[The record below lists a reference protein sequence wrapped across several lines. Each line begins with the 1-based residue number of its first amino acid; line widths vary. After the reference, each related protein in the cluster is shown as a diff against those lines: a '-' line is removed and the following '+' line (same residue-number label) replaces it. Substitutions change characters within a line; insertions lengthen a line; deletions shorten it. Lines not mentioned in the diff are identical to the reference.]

1 MSCSSLKN
9 RFDQLKVTDH
19 LNFDAA
25 MNLYN
30 DVKGSLDAHKIEL
43 TELQRNGDVQQINHL
58 QEHIQDGETMLK
70 ELKNMTL
77 H

>member
-9 RFDQLKVTDH
+9 RFDQLKTTDH
-19 LNFDAA
+19 LDFDAA
-25 MNLYN
+25 VNLYN

-43 TELQRNGDVQQINHL
+43 IELQKKGDSQQISHL

-70 ELKNMTL
+70 ELKHMTL